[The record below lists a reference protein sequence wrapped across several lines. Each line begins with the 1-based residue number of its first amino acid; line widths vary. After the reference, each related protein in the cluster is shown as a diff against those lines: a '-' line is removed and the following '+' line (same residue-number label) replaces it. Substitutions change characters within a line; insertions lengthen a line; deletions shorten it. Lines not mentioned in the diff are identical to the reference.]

1 MYLIATD
8 EAGYG
13 PKLGPL
19 VIVGTVWKLPAS
31 PASPEPISP
40 EPLQAPFETL
50 ATPCQIGDWSVAVD
64 DSKKVFRQGDGLG
77 ALHAIVSAGLLW
89 CGVTQRAFPDVMAYL
104 CPADLPA
111 ISRTPWLAFKES
123 VPLAPS
129 SVTATLIDHWSRSG
143 IRLVDIKARVI
154 PARSFNESCQ
164 NGLNKADLLSDSTLG
179 LVRELVESIPKDSPE
194 DPGASLE
201 APNVAPRV
209 TVHCDRHGGRR
220 YYAGPLLHHF
230 PESMLRVH
238 DESKLRSAYRL
249 ELDDLRMDVHFT
261 VKGDQFAPVAFSSL
275 VAKYLRE
282 LFMESINAF
291 FADRCPQ
298 IEPPGRTAG
307 YPVDADRFLRDV
319 ATIRQRERIADFDLV
334 RMR

>member
-19 VIVGTVWKLPAS
+19 VIVGTVWKLPTTRPDPKPVSPKAS
-31 PASPEPISP
+31 
-40 EPLQAPFETL
+40 QAPFDTL
-50 ATPCQIGDWSVAVD
+50 AAPCQIGDWLLAVD
-64 DSKKVFRQGDGLG
+64 DSKKVFRQAAGLE

-89 CGVTQRAFPDVMAYL
+89 CGATQRAFPDVMAYL
-104 CPADLPA
+104 CPGDLPA
-111 ISRTPWLAFKES
+111 ISRTPWLALKES

-129 SVTATLIDHWSRSG
+129 TVTAALIDHWSRSG

-154 PARSFNESCQ
+154 PARNFNESCQ

-179 LVRELVESIPKDSPE
+179 LVRSLVESLPEASPPVPAVSPLVST
-194 DPGASLE
+194 PG
-201 APNVAPRV
+201 PDV

-220 YYAGPLLHHF
+220 YYTGPLLHHF
-230 PESMLRVH
+230 PESMLRVR
-238 DESKLRSAYRL
+238 DESKLQSAYRL
-249 ELDDLRMDVHFT
+249 DLDGLQMDVHFT
-261 VKGDQFAPVAFSSL
+261 VKGDQYAPVAFSSL

-282 LFMESINAF
+282 LFMDSINAF
-291 FADRCPQ
+291 FADRCQESDLPK
-298 IEPPGRTAG
+298 RTAG

-319 ATIRQRERIADFDLV
+319 ATIRRRERIDDFDLV